1 MSTPQG
7 HLLGGRRV
15 RAAVSAPRALIGLLM
30 VLVLTAGCT
39 SLVPGQADRGGGVV
53 VTSQPLY
60 DAFER
65 LGHAETVS
73 GLPDWAIVTDPTD
86 AERLGRPFTLPT
98 EEVLALSPRLVLD
111 QPHPLVS
118 GPDRKAFRSGL
129 DQAGVPVQV
138 VESSPTLGTT
148 SQVLWAAANAT
159 DPPVDPRPVLAG
171 IRANLSDLEDR
182 LAGTDRPKA
191 LILFPAGLTAGAG
204 TDVDTIMR
212 LAGLTNVAAEAGLEG
227 YQQISSEA
235 IGREDPDLVIA
246 TATMRQDPGTIAQRP
261 MFRGTSIE
269 DRPDRVLVVDP
280 GRTTRIGPYV
290 DQAAWMLAT
299 WAHEEIG
306 GPRVNAWF
314 SPSEAAACRE
324 VTLHTLEDQTVVA
337 DLAGH
342 TLGPGARPLPD
353 LPLGH
358 YRVPVTR
365 TDTPQ
370 PATIDLIVT
379 VEGDACDT

>member
-1 MSTPQG
+1 ME
-7 HLLGGRRV
+7 HILGGRDV
-15 RAAVSAPRALIGLLM
+15 PPAVTVPRALVVLL
-30 VLVLTAGCT
+30 LVTLLTAGCT
-39 SLVPGQADRGGGVV
+39 SLLPGQAGQEGNGVV

-60 DAFER
+60 DAFDR
-65 LGHAETVS
+65 LGHAEQVS

-86 AERLGRPFTLPT
+86 ARRLGRPFTLPT
-98 EEVLALSPRLVLD
+98 EEVLAISPRTVLD

-129 DQAGVPVQV
+129 QQAGIPVEV
-138 VESSPTLGTT
+138 VDSPPTLAAMAN
-148 SQVLWAAANAT
+148 VLWAAANAT
-159 DPPVDPRPVLAG
+159 EPESDPGPILDG
-171 IRANLSDLEDR
+171 IRANLTALEDG
-182 LAGTDRPKA
+182 LAGLDQPTA
-191 LILFPAGLTAGAG
+191 LVLFPAGLSAGTG
-204 TDVDTIMR
+204 TDVDTILG
-212 LAGLTNVAAEAGLEG
+212 LAGLANLAAEAGLEG
-227 YQQISSEA
+227 YQQISTEA
-235 IGREDPDLVIA
+235 IRQGDPDLVIA
-246 TATMRQDPGTIAQRP
+246 TATMRQDPSTLAKRP

-280 GRTTRIGPYV
+280 GRTTRVGPYV

-314 SPSEAAACRE
+314 SPSEAEACRE
-324 VTLHTLEDQTVVA
+324 VTLHVLGDQTVTA

-342 TLGPGARPLPD
+342 ALGLGDNSLPD
-353 LPLGH
+353 LPAGH

-365 TDTPQ
+365 TDSTP
-370 PATIDLIVT
+370 PATIDLILT